1 MHAHSR
7 CALKVRTVCSSQ
19 LGLKAFAAGLPLRRL
34 WRARGW
40 NEYLFC
46 GRDVGLACHGLRE
59 KSRYSVVQSH

>member
-46 GRDVGLACHGLRE
+46 GRDVGLA
-59 KSRYSVVQSH
+59 